1 MPRVMTIWLPRWPV
15 QRRLVERPQR
25 RRAPLLVC
33 RREARGVMR
42 VVGWAWADA
51 RIRPPRIPCGQT
63 LAETLA
69 ALSLACGSRAC
80 RMAEIDHDDPASDR
94 SVLEGIARWCRR
106 FSPITA
112 VEDAERPECVHVDI
126 TGTAELFGGEAAVV
140 RTTVWTLAARG
151 LHARAAVADTPAA
164 ARAAAQHLDL
174 LPGEPATSPR
184 PLTTPTDGRSK
195 PRHPRRQRRRW
206 GIVPAG
212 CHAERLAGLPVEAL
226 QIDEQARG
234 LLAELG
240 VDTIG
245 QLRSLSRRDLG
256 SRLGSDVERKIAA
269 FEGRLAEP
277 LVAVAEESLPRAECH
292 LASPAAALEAVASVL
307 ERLVGS
313 CTTVLA
319 ARGAGVTAMQ
329 VRLGGAGAAA
339 GGVVDIGLFRPSTS
353 PRHLA
358 GLAELRMA
366 RMRLPREIES
376 IAVEIVSTGP
386 LRCRQRVLF
395 DAGEHAGEEHRRDP
409 GEEEAELGMLLDRLA
424 GRLGRGGVFTPQVVA
439 DPQPEHAWVA
449 TPPQLTCK
457 GAEPAAAGGGPK
469 LRPIW
474 LAARPLPL
482 EAVSVA
488 PDGPPVWLGIDG
500 VRHRVTEAWGPER
513 IETAWWRGQSV
524 RRDYY
529 VVETESGGRWWV
541 FRHLGQARRPARSG
555 SRAWFLHGRFA

>member
-1 MPRVMTIWLPRWPV
+1 MWQITNDL
-15 QRRLVERPQR
+15 RLCAREFAELTEQ
-25 RRAPLLVC
+25 LGELE
-33 RREARGVMR
+33 REA
-42 VVGWAWADA
+42 
-51 RIRPPRIPCGQT
+51 
-63 LAETLA
+63 
-69 ALSLACGSRAC
+69 
-80 RMAEIDHDDPASDR
+80 
-94 SVLEGIARWCRR
+94 
-106 FSPITA
+106 A

-164 ARAAAQHLDL
+164 AWAAAQHLDL

-277 LVAVAEESLPRAECH
+277 LAAVAEESLPRAECH

-386 LRCRQRVLF
+386 LRSRPIRCTSSRSTPARPRRRVHATGGCRSP
-395 DAGEHAGEEHRRDP
+395 AGACLGGDPPAAHLQGSRAGRGGRWA
-409 GEEEAELGMLLDRLA
+409 EAPPDLA
-424 GRLGRGGVFTPQVVA
+424 GRPTASAGSRVGRTGWPAGVAGHRRGSPPRDGGLGAGADRDSLVA
-439 DPQPEHAWVA
+439 
-449 TPPQLTCK
+449 
-457 GAEPAAAGGGPK
+457 
-469 LRPIW
+469 
-474 LAARPLPL
+474 
-482 EAVSVA
+482 
-488 PDGPPVWLGIDG
+488 
-500 VRHRVTEAWGPER
+500 GPER
-513 IETAWWRGQSV
+513 
-524 RRDYY
+524 
-529 VVETESGGRWWV
+529 
-541 FRHLGQARRPARSG
+541 PP
-555 SRAWFLHGRFA
+555 